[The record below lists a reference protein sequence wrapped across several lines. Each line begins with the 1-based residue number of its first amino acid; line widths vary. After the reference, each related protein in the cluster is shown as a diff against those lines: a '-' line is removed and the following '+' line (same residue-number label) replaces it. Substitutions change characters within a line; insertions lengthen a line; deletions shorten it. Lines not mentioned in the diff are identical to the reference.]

1 MITHETDFCSGGTR
15 CGAMLF
21 LPDEQSKPPVVVMA
35 HGFGAQQDFRL
46 PAYAEK
52 FVERG
57 LAVMT
62 FDYRNFGRSDG
73 EPRNLVDPGRHVAD
87 WLAAIHFVRQLEQVD
102 GSRIGLWG
110 TSFSGGHVLTA
121 AAKDG
126 DVAAVVSQVPFVDG
140 ISTAL
145 CLPLLFN
152 LIGIGH
158 GLMDV
163 IAALCGKV
171 HYVPVVS
178 GPGSFGLMNTPDAMG
193 GFLALVPEDTD
204 WENKAP
210 ARIALT
216 LANYRPIKYARQVG
230 CPVFMVCAEKDSLI
244 PAKAVRKCA
253 ARIKS
258 VQLEVLPVGHFEV
271 YVGDLFERIS
281 AMQADFLTE
290 NLSSADTGR

>member
-1 MITHETDFCSGGTR
+1 MIFKEINFESNGTR
-15 CGAMLF
+15 CGGILF
-21 LPDEQSKPPVVVMA
+21 LPQGKAKPPAVVMA

-73 EPRNLVDPGRHVAD
+73 EPRNLVDPKRHVED
-87 WLAAIHFVRQLEQVD
+87 WLAAIQFVRQLEQVD
-102 GSRIGLWG
+102 GARIGLWG
-110 TSFSGGHVLTA
+110 TSFSGGHVLA
-121 AAKDG
+121 AAAGDG
-126 DVAAVVSQVPFVDG
+126 NVAAVVSQVPFVDG
-140 ISTAL
+140 MATAL
-145 CLPLLFN
+145 CLPPLFN

-158 GLMDV
+158 GLMDFV
-163 IAALCGKV
+163 ASLFGKA
-171 HYVPVVS
+171 HYVPIVS
-178 GPGSFGLMNTPDAMG
+178 GPGRFGLMNTPDAMD
-193 GFLALVPEDTD
+193 GFLALVPEDTK

-216 LANYRPIKYARQVG
+216 LANYRPVRYAPRVG
-230 CPVFMVCAEKDSLI
+230 CPVLMICAEKDSLI
-244 PAKAVRKCA
+244 PAKAVLKCA

-271 YVGDLFERIS
+271 YVGDLFEKMS
-281 AMQADFLTE
+281 AMQAGFLSRILLCE
-290 NLSSADTGR
+290 D